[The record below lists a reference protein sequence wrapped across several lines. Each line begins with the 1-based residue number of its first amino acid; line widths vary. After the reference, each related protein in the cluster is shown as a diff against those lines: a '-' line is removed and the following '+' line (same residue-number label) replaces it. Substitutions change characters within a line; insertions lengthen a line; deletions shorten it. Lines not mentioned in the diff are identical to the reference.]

1 MPMEFFSV
9 KMMLP
14 SHPRRFP
21 MQFQQPQRTIRRYG
35 MSLVRRVGLPFGIC
49 QPDFVGRALWVVLVA
64 VVFLF
69 GSAVAQ
75 AEAKEKIKL
84 GAVENVVLLP
94 WGVLMPA
101 RIDTGAA
108 TSSLDAR
115 NLVVK
120 GKTVEF
126 NLPQQYGGRRIRLPM
141 VKWKTI
147 KSAEAQERRP
157 IVIIELCIG
166 SRRVRTHVN
175 LNDRS
180 NVKYPFIIGRNTL
193 THDFL
198 IECSTSYCTQP
209 SCPEVKPK

>member
-1 MPMEFFSV
+1 VRFHLRERKIGSHGASLSGSNSPSAGV
-9 KMMLP
+9 RLP
-14 SHPRRFP
+14 A
-21 MQFQQPQRTIRRYG
+21 
-35 MSLVRRVGLPFGIC
+35 VGGG
-49 QPDFVGRALWVVLVA
+49 VLWAVLLA
-64 VVFLF
+64 VVFF
-69 GSAVAQ
+69 CGSAGGE
-75 AEAKEKIKL
+75 AEAKEKIRL

-120 GKTVEF
+120 GRMVEF
-126 NLPQQYGGRRIRLPM
+126 NLPQQYGGRRIVLPM
-141 VKWKTI
+141 YKWKTI
-147 KSAEAQERRP
+147 KTAEALDRRP
-157 IVIIELCIG
+157 VVIMELCIG

-180 NVKYPFIIGRNTL
+180 SVRYPLIIGRNTL
-193 THDFL
+193 KHDFV

>member
-1 MPMEFFSV
+1 MRFH
-9 KMMLP
+9 LP
-14 SHPRRFP
+14 E
-21 MQFQQPQRTIRRYG
+21 RTIRRCG
-35 MSLVRRVGLPFGIC
+35 ICLTRRTVPPFGAC
-49 QPDFVGRALWVVLVA
+49 LPAFVCRVPWAVLVA
-64 VVFLF
+64 VILLF
-69 GSAVAQ
+69 GSAGAQ

-120 GKTVEF
+120 GKMVEF
-126 NLPQQYGGRRIRLPM
+126 NLPQQYGGRRILLPLY
-141 VKWKTI
+141 KWKTI
-147 KSAEAQERRP
+147 KTAEALDRRP
-157 IVIIELCIG
+157 VVIIELCIG

-180 NVKYPFIIGRNTL
+180 NVKYPLIVGRNTL
-193 THDFL
+193 SHDFV
-198 IECSTSYCTQP
+198 IECSTSYCAQP